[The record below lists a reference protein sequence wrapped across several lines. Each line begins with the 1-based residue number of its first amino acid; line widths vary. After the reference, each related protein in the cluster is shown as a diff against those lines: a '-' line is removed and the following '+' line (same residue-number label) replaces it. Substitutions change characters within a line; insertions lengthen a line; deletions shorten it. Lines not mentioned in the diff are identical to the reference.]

1 MLAEANAIATK
12 VTLVPS
18 VIAGLVSPVRKGD
31 DAVSAQRV
39 EDDWQIKAA
48 CRGPQASVFF
58 PPPHFERKDEKFE
71 RESQAKGICATCVV
85 QQDCLEYAISIRE
98 PHGIW
103 GGLNE
108 NERKQIMIQR
118 GL

>member
-1 MLAEANAIATK
+1 M
-12 VTLVPS
+12 
-18 VIAGLVSPVRKGD
+18 
-31 DAVSAQRV
+31 SAQPV
-39 EDDWQIKAA
+39 EQEWQLKAA
-48 CRGPQASVFF
+48 CRGPQAAVFF

-71 RESQAKGICATCVV
+71 RETRAKGICTTCAVRT
-85 QQDCLEYAISIRE
+85 DCLEYAIAIRE

-108 NERKQIMIQR
+108 NERKQVMAQR